1 MGRSV
6 LEKVNAVTGSM
17 PVHRSQTKSVVDD
30 GLTGLI
36 RINVL

>member
-1 MGRSV
+1 MPTGWV
-6 LEKVNAVTGSM
+6 LDVDATIF
-17 PVHRSQTKSVVDD
+17 HRFLTRLKSVVDD